1 MNPTELFLPRA
12 AMAAWDALADVGWTW
27 VGVPLSWMATT
38 AALFAF
44 VRTWMLISLV
54 CLFVVLIAVIVALW
68 VWLIHMYT
76 GHYTEVGNGGS
87 DWFLALVLICI
98 KPYVEEPN

>member
-1 MNPTELFLPRA
+1 
-12 AMAAWDALADVGWTW
+12 
-27 VGVPLSWMATT
+27 MATA

-54 CLFVVLIAVIVALW
+54 CLFVVLIAAVVALW
-68 VWLIHMYT
+68 VWLIRTYT
-76 GHYTEVGNGGS
+76 GQYTEVDNGAS